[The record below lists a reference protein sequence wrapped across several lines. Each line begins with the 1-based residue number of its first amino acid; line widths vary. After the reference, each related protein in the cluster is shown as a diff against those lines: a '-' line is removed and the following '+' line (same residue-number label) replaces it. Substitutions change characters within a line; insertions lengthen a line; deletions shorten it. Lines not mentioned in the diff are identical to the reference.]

1 MTGSTVKTVVKY
13 PHHKGGDMFQI
24 DNMSH
29 IPVYEQLVGQV
40 ETYVLKGLL
49 NPGDRLPSVRSLA
62 GSLAVNPNTIQ
73 KAMGELDHKGII
85 CSVPGKGC
93 FISEKAQEIL
103 RDEHRGELKSFKEQ
117 LNRFRMAGI
126 KRSEIEKCV
135 DEVYS
140 EKRETK

>member
-1 MTGSTVKTVVKY
+1 MQSSTVKTVVMIC
-13 PHHKGGDMFQI
+13 KGGAMFQI

-40 ETYVLKGLL
+40 ETYVLKGILSQ
-49 NPGDRLPSVRSLA
+49 GDQLPSVRSLA

-73 KAMGELDHKGII
+73 KAMAELDRKGII

-103 RDEHRGELKSFKEQ
+103 KEEHRGELKGFKEQ
-117 LNRFRMAGI
+117 LKRFRMAGI
-126 KRSEIEKCV
+126 ERSEIEKCV

-140 EKRETK
+140 EKRDQK

>member
-1 MTGSTVKTVVKY
+1 MQSSTVKTVTIIR
-13 PHHKGGDMFQI
+13 KGGAMFQI

-40 ETYVLKGLL
+40 ETYVLKGILSR
-49 NPGDRLPSVRSLA
+49 GDQLPSVRSLA

-73 KAMGELDHKGII
+73 KAMAELDRKGII

-93 FISEKAQEIL
+93 FISDKAQDIL
-103 RDEHRGELKSFKEQ
+103 REEHRGELKGFKEQ
-117 LNRFRMAGI
+117 LKRFRMAGI
-126 KRSEIEKCV
+126 ERSEIEKCV

-140 EKRETK
+140 EKRDQK

>member
-1 MTGSTVKTVVKY
+1 
-13 PHHKGGDMFQI
+13 MFQI
-24 DNMSH
+24 DSMSH

-40 ETYVLKGLL
+40 EMYVLKGIL

-73 KAMGELDHKGII
+73 KAMAELDRKGII

-93 FISEKAQEIL
+93 FISDRAGEIL
-103 RDEHRGELKSFKEQ
+103 KEEHRGELKEFKEQ
-117 LNRFRMAGI
+117 LRRFRMAGI
-126 KRSEIEKCV
+126 GRDEIENCV

-140 EKRETK
+140 EGKK

>member
-1 MTGSTVKTVVKY
+1 
-13 PHHKGGDMFQI
+13 MFQI

-29 IPVYEQLVGQV
+29 IPVYEQLVSQV

-93 FISEKAQEIL
+93 FISEKAGEIL
-103 RDEHRGELKSFKEQ
+103 KKEHRGELKGFKEQ
-117 LNRFRMAGI
+117 LRRFRMAGI
-126 KRSEIEKCV
+126 ERSEIEKCV

-140 EKRETK
+140 EKRDQR

>member
-1 MTGSTVKTVVKY
+1 
-13 PHHKGGDMFQI
+13 MFQI

-40 ETYVLKGLL
+40 ETYVLKGILSQ
-49 NPGDRLPSVRSLA
+49 GDQLPSVRSMA

-73 KAMGELDHKGII
+73 KAMAELDRKGII

-93 FISEKAQEIL
+93 FISDKAQEIL
-103 RDEHRGELKSFKEQ
+103 KKEHRGELKGFKEQ
-117 LNRFRMAGI
+117 LKRFRMAGI
-126 KRSEIEKCV
+126 ERSEIEKCV

-140 EKRETK
+140 EKRDQR